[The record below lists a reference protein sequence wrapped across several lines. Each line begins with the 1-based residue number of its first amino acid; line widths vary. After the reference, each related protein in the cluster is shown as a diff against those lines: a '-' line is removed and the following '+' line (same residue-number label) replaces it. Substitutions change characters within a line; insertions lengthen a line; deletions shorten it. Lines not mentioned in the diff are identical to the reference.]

1 MSATPETDR
10 IARLLENLDEWIDD
24 SLRKSKPIGL
34 TLCAARSTIAD
45 HRARITE
52 MWDALETLRRERDE
66 ARAKFVAAIDGRDM
80 ANEEADKLR
89 AQNAKLR
96 EIAERLSICAEDLE
110 KYTWHCNDQG
120 CDCGRCKLAI
130 EQKELRAEL
139 DQIKEGEK

>member
-1 MSATPETDR
+1 MSDTNCFYCGEPEETDTPTGITIYR
-10 IARLLENLDEWIDD
+10 C
-24 SLRKSKPIGL
+24 G
-34 TLCAARSTIAD
+34 TLIYPNGSFVTTLICELGRD
-45 HRARITE
+45 
-52 MWDALETLRRERDE
+52 LRRERE
-66 ARAKFVAAIDGRDM
+66 AHNQTKRERNSARAKLVAAIDGRDM

-96 EIAERLSICAEDLE
+96 DIAERLSICAENLE

-139 DQIKEGEK
+139 EQLKEGAK